1 MSAKRI
7 ILVTG
12 ANSGIGFDTSHA
24 LAAASADH
32 HVIMGCRSVDKGEV
46 ALRQLQARV
55 SDGHAG
61 TLSLL
66 QLDITS
72 DESIAAAAA
81 SIEAT
86 HGRLDWL
93 VNNAGITVR
102 NAPSRRAELLDTY
115 NTNTAGP
122 LILTEALLP
131 LLRRSSDPRVV
142 NVSSNLGSVAARFDE
157 TSSYYRQPWE
167 AYRMSKAALNMA
179 TGCLLAAHGGSG
191 SGSEGGVRFWAYCP
205 GYVVTNL
212 TGEEDRQGRIDRGAD
227 SSETSAQGILEILQ
241 GERDAEMR
249 LFIQRW
255 GKHGACTP
263 DVGANP
269 GVPWR
274 PPGLHSHELHTL
286 PARRARATAS
296 RVSTLPGQSAQ
307 STASWVGQGWK
318 RAGMDA
324 ARPPVFYL
332 KRQHVD
338 SSSCRQPRRRRRR
351 ALVRSMRLEQ
361 QCRPV
366 IIIII
371 TIAVEPRYRPAGA
384 SQIGRPCAAGWVWYR
399 HESSYERAWG
409 PGIKPGT
416 RAGLLGAKPKGPKHP
431 SIRVPV
437 CSC

>member
-1 MSAKRI
+1 MR
-7 ILVTG
+7 
-12 ANSGIGFDTSHA
+12 
-24 LAAASADH
+24 
-32 HVIMGCRSVDKGEV
+32 R
-46 ALRQLQARV
+46 
-55 SDGHAG
+55 
-61 TLSLL
+61 
-66 QLDITS
+66 
-72 DESIAAAAA
+72 A
-81 SIEAT
+81 SIET
-86 HGRLDWL
+86 PP
-93 VNNAGITVR
+93 VR
-102 NAPSRRAELLDTY
+102 S
-115 NTNTAGP
+115 
-122 LILTEALLP
+122 
-131 LLRRSSDPRVV
+131 
-142 NVSSNLGSVAARFDE
+142 
-157 TSSYYRQPWE
+157 
-167 AYRMSKAALNMA
+167 
-179 TGCLLAAHGGSG
+179 
-191 SGSEGGVRFWAYCP
+191 
-205 GYVVTNL
+205 
-212 TGEEDRQGRIDRGAD
+212 
-227 SSETSAQGILEILQ
+227 
-241 GERDAEMR
+241 
-249 LFIQRW
+249 
-255 GKHGACTP
+255 TP

-351 ALVRSMRLEQ
+351 ARVRSMRLEQ

-409 PGIKPGT
+409 PGSSLE
-416 RAGLLGAKPKGPKHP
+416 RGLDCWGPSRKGPSTHL
-431 SIRVPV
+431 SVVPV

>member
-1 MSAKRI
+1 MPPLWPGQDSMRAVFRSPDLVILKPAVSPKAKPPYRTTSSAPPPPVRP
-7 ILVTG
+7 G
-12 ANSGIGFDTSHA
+12 AW
-24 LAAASADH
+24 L
-32 HVIMGCRSVDKGEV
+32 
-46 ALRQLQARV
+46 LRR
-55 SDGHAG
+55 
-61 TLSLL
+61 
-66 QLDITS
+66 
-72 DESIAAAAA
+72 A
-81 SIEAT
+81 SIET
-86 HGRLDWL
+86 PP
-93 VNNAGITVR
+93 VR
-102 NAPSRRAELLDTY
+102 S
-115 NTNTAGP
+115 
-122 LILTEALLP
+122 
-131 LLRRSSDPRVV
+131 
-142 NVSSNLGSVAARFDE
+142 
-157 TSSYYRQPWE
+157 
-167 AYRMSKAALNMA
+167 
-179 TGCLLAAHGGSG
+179 
-191 SGSEGGVRFWAYCP
+191 
-205 GYVVTNL
+205 
-212 TGEEDRQGRIDRGAD
+212 
-227 SSETSAQGILEILQ
+227 
-241 GERDAEMR
+241 
-249 LFIQRW
+249 
-255 GKHGACTP
+255 TP

-269 GVPWR
+269 DVPWR

>member
-46 ALRQLQARV
+46 ALRQLQARI
-55 SDGHAG
+55 SNGGGG

-81 SIEAT
+81 SIEGLAWAP
-86 HGRLDWL
+86 RLAL
-93 VNNAGITVR
+93 R

-191 SGSEGGVRFWAYCP
+191 SGSEG
-205 GYVVTNL
+205 
-212 TGEEDRQGRIDRGAD
+212 EDRQGRIDRGAD

-255 GKHGACTP
+255 GKHGA
-263 DVGANP
+263 
-269 GVPWR
+269 W
-274 PPGLHSHELHTL
+274 
-286 PARRARATAS
+286 
-296 RVSTLPGQSAQ
+296 
-307 STASWVGQGWK
+307 
-318 RAGMDA
+318 
-324 ARPPVFYL
+324 
-332 KRQHVD
+332 
-338 SSSCRQPRRRRRR
+338 
-351 ALVRSMRLEQ
+351 
-361 QCRPV
+361 
-366 IIIII
+366 
-371 TIAVEPRYRPAGA
+371 
-384 SQIGRPCAAGWVWYR
+384 
-399 HESSYERAWG
+399 
-409 PGIKPGT
+409 
-416 RAGLLGAKPKGPKHP
+416 
-431 SIRVPV
+431 
-437 CSC
+437 

>member
-1 MSAKRI
+1 MYLYKYDHRDLDERQGFPASYLEHQRNDPTQPCLQSASFSSPVRTHSSTCPGATRSAN
-7 ILVTG
+7 ILSG

-46 ALRQLQARV
+46 ALRQLQARI
-55 SDGHAG
+55 SNGGGG

-81 SIEAT
+81 SIEAS

-255 GKHGACTP
+255 GKHGA
-263 DVGANP
+263 
-269 GVPWR
+269 W
-274 PPGLHSHELHTL
+274 
-286 PARRARATAS
+286 
-296 RVSTLPGQSAQ
+296 
-307 STASWVGQGWK
+307 
-318 RAGMDA
+318 
-324 ARPPVFYL
+324 
-332 KRQHVD
+332 
-338 SSSCRQPRRRRRR
+338 
-351 ALVRSMRLEQ
+351 
-361 QCRPV
+361 
-366 IIIII
+366 
-371 TIAVEPRYRPAGA
+371 
-384 SQIGRPCAAGWVWYR
+384 
-399 HESSYERAWG
+399 
-409 PGIKPGT
+409 
-416 RAGLLGAKPKGPKHP
+416 
-431 SIRVPV
+431 
-437 CSC
+437 